1 MCIRDSHGTHRIM
14 ATLERH
20 SYKKVDGE
28 WQITKTMS
36 LTYEKVPYSLSC
48 LSQCLV
54 KLKECL
60 TPDLLTPKYRKEN
73 ESNPMYGHCY
83 HTTQAMYYLLDTDTL
98 DIMSAIDWRGD
109 KHWWLRDRE
118 TNNDIDM
125 TADQYYSIGKEP
137 PHEDG
142 KISKWYGWKGRVHGR
157 TLTLIERI
165 LDIQKLTIY
174 N

>member
-1 MCIRDSHGTHRIM
+1 M

-48 LSQCLV
+48 LSSCAL
-54 KLKECL
+54 KLEKCL
-60 TPDLLTPKYRKEN
+60 TPDLLTPKYREEN
-73 ESNPMYGHCY
+73 KSNPMYGHCY

-98 DIMSAIDWRGD
+98 DIMSADDWRGE

-118 TNNDIDM
+118 IDYDIDL
-125 TADQYYSIGKEP
+125 TSEQYYLIDKKP
-137 PHEDG
+137 PHLEG

-157 TLTLIERI
+157 TLKL
-165 LDIQKLTIY
+165 IQKMQPLANIKTIHY
-174 N
+174 NLV

>member
-1 MCIRDSHGTHRIM
+1 M

-20 SYKKVDGE
+20 SYEKIDGE
-28 WQITKTMS
+28 WQIIKTMS

-54 KLKECL
+54 KLEECL
-60 TPDLLTPKYRKEN
+60 TPDLLTPKYREEN

-142 KISKWYGWKGRVHGR
+142 KISKWYGWKARVHGR
-157 TLTLIERI
+157 TLTLIEKMVGQV
-165 LDIQKLTIY
+165 DSIQTLWY
-174 N
+174 NK

>member
-1 MCIRDSHGTHRIM
+1 M

-36 LTYEKVPYSLSC
+36 LTYEKIPYSLSC

-54 KLKECL
+54 KLEECL
-60 TPDLLTPKYRKEN
+60 TPDLLTPKYREEN

-98 DIMSAIDWRGD
+98 DIMSAKDWRGD

-118 TNNDIDM
+118 TNDDIDM
-125 TADQYYSIGKEP
+125 TVDQYYSIGKEP

-142 KISKWYGWKGRVHGR
+142 KISKWYGWKHRPHGR
-157 TLTLIERI
+157 TLKL
-165 LDIQKLTIY
+165 IQKMQPDVAQIKITTQLPK
-174 N
+174 

>member
-1 MCIRDSHGTHRIM
+1 M

-28 WQITKTMS
+28 WQISKTMS

-54 KLKECL
+54 KLEECL
-60 TPDLLTPKYRKEN
+60 PPDLLTPKYREEN
-73 ESNPMYGHCY
+73 KSNPMYGHCY

-98 DIMSAIDWRGD
+98 DIMSAKDWRGD
-109 KHWWLRDRE
+109 THWWLRDRE

-125 TADQYYSIGKEP
+125 TSDQYYSIGKEP

-142 KISKWYGWKGRVHGR
+142 KISKWYGWKGRVHKR
-157 TLTLIERI
+157 TLTLIGKMIGGVEIRI
-165 LDIQKLTIY
+165 TEALS

>member
-1 MCIRDSHGTHRIM
+1 M

-54 KLKECL
+54 KLEECL

-118 TNNDIDM
+118 TNDDIDM
-125 TADQYYSIGKEP
+125 TVDQYYYIGKQP

-142 KISKWYGWKGRVHGR
+142 KISKWYGWKQRPHGR
-157 TLTLIERI
+157 TLKLIKRI
-165 LDIQKLTIY
+165 QPLAICKTTHY
-174 N
+174 NK

>member
-1 MCIRDSHGTHRIM
+1 M

-28 WQITKTMS
+28 WQISKTMS
-36 LTYEKVPYSLSC
+36 LTYQKVPYSLSC

-54 KLKECL
+54 KLEECL
-60 TPDLLTPKYRKEN
+60 TPDLLTPKYREEN

-125 TADQYYSIGKEP
+125 TADQYYLIGKEP
-137 PHEDG
+137 PHENG

-157 TLTLIERI
+157 TLTLIERM
-165 LDIQKLTIY
+165 LDISKSIIY